1 VQNLSKNKI
10 KWIRSLQ
17 LKKNRDSFKVFVI
30 EGDKMI
36 QEAMT
41 FAASSIELICITKT
55 SNLSDDNTFKNIEN
69 YLISDEELKSISS
82 LKNPNK
88 SIAIIK
94 NEYKSLSP
102 SALKIAIDGV
112 QDPGN
117 MGTIL
122 RLADWYG
129 ITEIICSTE
138 TVDCYNPKVIQA
150 SMGAIFRVKV
160 KYVELATFLSK
171 QSKVIYGALL
181 NGENVY
187 RKTLVPEGILVLG
200 NEGHGISK
208 EIENLITSPLTIPKI
223 GQTESLNVSTATGIL
238 LSEFY
243 RNQLKEI

>member
-1 VQNLSKNKI
+1 MQNLSKNKI
-10 KWIRSLQ
+10 KWIKSLQ
-17 LKKNRDSFKVFVI
+17 FKKNRDNFKVFVV

-36 QEAMT
+36 QEALS
-41 FAASSIELICITKT
+41 FASTSIELICYTKT
-55 SNLSDDNTFKNIEN
+55 SVFSGSSSINTIEN
-69 YLISDEELKSISS
+69 FSVNDEELKSISS

-88 SIAIIK
+88 SFAVIK
-94 NEYKSLSP
+94 NEYKSIHP

-129 ITEIICSTE
+129 ITEIICSNE

-160 KYVELATFLSK
+160 KYLDLNTFLAK
-171 QSKVIYGALL
+171 QKKTIFGALL
-181 NGENVY
+181 NGENIY
-187 RKTLVPEGILVLG
+187 SKNLAPEGILVLG

-208 EIENLITSPLTIPKI
+208 EIEKMISCPLTIPKI
-223 GQTESLNVSTATGIL
+223 GQTESLNVSTATGII

>member
-1 VQNLSKNKI
+1 MQNLSKNKI
-10 KWIRSLQ
+10 KWIKSLQ

-36 QEAMT
+36 EEALS
-41 FAASSIELICITKT
+41 FASASIELICYTKT
-55 SNLSDDNTFKNIEN
+55 SAFSGNSSINTIEN
-69 YLISDEELKSISS
+69 YLVNDEELKSISS

-88 SIAIIK
+88 SFAVIK
-94 NEYKSLSP
+94 NEYKSIQP

-129 ITEIICSTE
+129 ITEIICSNE

-160 KYVELATFLSK
+160 KYLDLNTFLAK
-171 QSKVIYGALL
+171 QKKTIFGALL
-181 NGENVY
+181 NGENIY
-187 RKTLVPEGILVLG
+187 SKNLAPEGILVLG

-208 EIENLITSPLTIPKI
+208 EIEKMISCPLTIPKI
-223 GQTESLNVSTATGIL
+223 GQTESLNVSTATGII

>member
-1 VQNLSKNKI
+1 MQNLSKNKI
-10 KWIRSLQ
+10 KWIKSLQ

-36 QEAMT
+36 EEALR
-41 FAASSIELICITKT
+41 FASASIELICYTKT
-55 SNLSDDNTFKNIEN
+55 SAFSGNSSINTIEN
-69 YLISDEELKSISS
+69 YLVNDEELKSISS

-88 SIAIIK
+88 SFAVIK
-94 NEYKSLSP
+94 NEYKSIQP

-129 ITEIICSTE
+129 ITEIICSNE

-160 KYVELATFLSK
+160 KYLDLNTFLTK
-171 QSKVIYGALL
+171 QKKTIFGALL
-181 NGENVY
+181 NGENIY
-187 RKTLVPEGILVLG
+187 SKNLSPEGILVLG

-208 EIENLITSPLTIPKI
+208 EIEKMISCPLTIPKI
-223 GQTESLNVSTATGIL
+223 GQTESLNVSTATGII